1 MEQRVEEKTSSF
13 SSSSISL
20 LKEAASFLENLDNT
34 KKTWRGLS
42 YNEVFELVKNFV
54 QGVEPQSNLENIS
67 VENLIGLLNKI
78 FTEEE
83 HLESV
88 VPQNLQ
94 ILLQDSEE
102 AEGKT
107 KVFEQRAS
115 LKVKNFLEKEK
126 LLLKRRQKQQVFL
139 AAAGELIN
147 QKVEKTS
154 LSLPADK
161 QEKIS
166 QTIAAEL
173 PQKTNLKL
181 TWEKTTKLSLEEKNK
196 EEQNL
201 SVQLHQLFNQAANT
215 AITKLQ
221 QEGISLTETEKE
233 AVFIRLRPSFA
244 DLPLITQQ
252 IALPV
257 EERREIVSWINESL
271 SPLAPKE
278 EAKNIIATLAPAI
291 IQKLPEIKPETI
303 DQISEK
309 EFSELQKTF
318 TEKTMVTLAE
328 LAPEIKEIPPQKINQ
343 LLSVFIPQKKED
355 LKEYSSVLTIAKE
368 NREISPPLFSVE
380 KIEVTQLPTAF
391 PRFFAPPLQRAAEG
405 NIWQTQN
412 QAGLTFVEEIRTKLI
427 QEGINKNNSFAF
439 RNKVLDQWALYL
451 TAAKIIPEDI
461 DYTIEKLLSAGE
473 KIDSLR
479 IQELKETRKKLAF
492 FQQALPPP
500 LLEKIKKENFIE
512 GKKGN
517 YPVQI
522 PSRFGTIIIRKTSFD
537 PKFNLSTRI
546 NSFLGKIFGKQ
557 TIVLPSGQTIVV
569 NKFVSLRHRFAEVIK
584 TSFFKTTFG
593 QGVKTVLS
601 QLGQKSLQ
609 TLWDTVKI
617 GAKKGTSLLLAKV
630 GLQAV
635 ATAVAPVVGNI
646 LAFVAT
652 SVFKTSFSLLKKATQ
667 LLTSG
672 FGMAEAIFGGLTG
685 QREVPEDKSLSFVKY
700 VVLGLFII
708 IPGIALFETI
718 TTSGAFIVPTSAT
731 RYVGPFPPIVISP
744 GCTNLTTVIGN
755 AATRN
760 CVPPALLMA
769 ISRMEAGGVWGWSCE
784 DVAKYSRD
792 QWWTSATPG
801 ELIAG
806 YCYDTCAATGLCSG
820 LTVMGPMQ
828 FEGGTWKGIMPE
840 YTSNNTPYPLMD
852 RCRLDLS
859 IEAAARKIKGDS
871 GTGANNCGPWN
882 EATVRQVAKSYCG
895 SCGLGGCQ
903 NPANPPNECNAA
915 CGGEGVDY
923 CENVWLLYKQYAN
936 Q

>member
-67 VENLIGLLNKI
+67 VENLIVLLNKI
-78 FTEEE
+78 FAKEE
-83 HLESV
+83 HLESI

-94 ILLQDSEE
+94 ILLQDLEE

-147 QKVEKTS
+147 QKVEKIS

-181 TWEKTTKLSLEEKNK
+181 IWEKTTKLSLEEKNK

-221 QEGISLTETEKE
+221 KEGISLTETEKE

-271 SPLAPKE
+271 SPLASKE

-479 IQELKETRKKLAF
+479 IQELKETRKKLAL

-685 QREVPEDKSLSFVKY
+685 QREVPEDKSLSFLLPIFALIFIILILSPIIIITN
-700 VVLGLFII
+700 VLGGGFILPNGSGNLEEEGIFLPPASPPHCTPARHLAEEI
-708 IPGIALFETI
+708 ICTLSTGDAPCNNTFVNEYTWDNVSKCLSSSPLPNKEAIEETFER
-718 TTSGAFIVPTSAT
+718 FLL
-731 RYVGPFPPIVISP
+731 PIVED
-744 GCTNLTTVIGN
+744 GTKNLQCVGFVVGVEAGLGITIEEKGN
-755 AATRN
+755 A
-760 CVPPALLMA
+760 
-769 ISRMEAGGVWGWSCE
+769 
-784 DVAKYSRD
+784 RD
-792 QWWTSATPG
+792 YLEP
-801 ELIAG
+801 
-806 YCYDTCAATGLCSG
+806 
-820 LTVMGPMQ
+820 
-828 FEGGTWKGIMPE
+828 
-840 YTSNNTPYPLMD
+840 PYPENYILINKD
-852 RCRLDLS
+852 NVESGDIAVWRGSEYGHIAIVIQVIKNPDGTPAKLVIAESDGFTG
-859 IEAAARKIKGDS
+859 KIAIREEIPIDS
-871 GTGANNCGPWN
+871 PDGFLHYN
-882 EATVRQVAKSYCG
+882 K
-895 SCGLGGCQ
+895 
-903 NPANPPNECNAA
+903 
-915 CGGEGVDY
+915 
-923 CENVWLLYKQYAN
+923 
-936 Q
+936 